1 MPRQSEETCSVE
13 WKFSATRRNRCRE
26 TLQDAALGRGKV
38 LYPGLRHTS
47 SEHVAKHTVKAA
59 LLWQLGGVKQVGLL
73 SLSEEE
79 LCSRHSLKK
88 MHEAMAARAL
98 S

>member
-1 MPRQSEETCSVE
+1 ME
-13 WKFSATRRNRCRE
+13 WKFSATMRSRCGE
-26 TLQDAALGRGKV
+26 TLRDGASGRGKV
-38 LYPGLRHTS
+38 LYLGLRHTS
-47 SEHVAKHTVKAA
+47 SEHAGKHTMKAA